1 MPLILSPTTH
11 WSLSSENLSAA
22 WPRHDTAWGD
32 PAVAAQ
38 FPRCDPPAAT
48 RIGVL
53 SQPTTKKG
61 TKSYRHDGILAP
73 ELISLKIVN

>member
-32 PAVAAQ
+32 PAAAAQ

-53 SQPTTKKG
+53 SQSTTKK
-61 TKSYRHDGILAP
+61 RD
-73 ELISLKIVN
+73 KII